1 MEAYSYRHGYSSFQS
16 NLGTVLIDG
25 AEISPRNR
33 TNLILEEVGGAPC
46 TVAVAVYRPGAL
58 VPIAMRNVSLKKF
71 DYISR
76 ELFRD
81 LMQLDLAEIV
91 DARVVVRQIDGDGV
105 FMAFVSKINLVTGD
119 PANVFLRPASAGT
132 GR

>member
-1 MEAYSYRHGYSSFQS
+1 MEGYSYKHGYSSIQS
-16 NLGTVLIDG
+16 NIGTALIEG
-25 AEISPRNR
+25 AETSPRYR
-33 TNLILEEVGGAPC
+33 TNLILQEVAGAPC
-46 TVAVAVYRPGAL
+46 TVAIGVYQPGTI
-58 VPIAMRNVSLKKF
+58 VPIAVKLVSLEAN

-81 LMQLDLAEIV
+81 LMNLDLEEIV
-91 DARVVVRQIDGDGV
+91 DARVVVVQQDGDGV

-119 PANVFLRPASAGT
+119 PANVFLRPAAAGT

>member
-1 MEAYSYRHGYSSFQS
+1 MEGYSYRHGYSSFQS

-25 AEISPRNR
+25 AETSPRYR
-33 TNLILEEVGGAPC
+33 TNLILQEVGGAPC
-46 TVAVAVYRPGAL
+46 TVAIGVYQPGAL
-58 VPIAMRNVSLKKF
+58 VPIAIQLVSLKAI

-81 LMQLDLAEIV
+81 LMNLDLEEIV
-91 DARVVVRQIDGDGV
+91 DARVVVRQMDGDGV

>member
-25 AEISPRNR
+25 AEISARNR
-33 TNLILEEVGGAPC
+33 TNLILQEVGGAPC
-46 TVAVAVYRPGAL
+46 KLAVGVYRPGAL
-58 VPIAMRNVSLKKF
+58 VPLAVRIVDLKASE
-71 DYISR
+71 YLSQG
-76 ELFRD
+76 LFRG
-81 LMQLDLAEIV
+81 LMQLDLDEIV

-119 PANVFLRPASAGT
+119 PANVFLRPASART